1 MSSHKRA
8 RAASSSQAES
18 PKRLKQR
25 DALRLAKD
33 SLPKKRS
40 AFAIFL
46 SEQYEAQKQLLP
58 AGIAGNEIQKTIFKQ
73 VSVAWA
79 ELGVEGQQPYQR
91 RAREEFERHQAALKD
106 LFQPDAP
113 RVEHGA
119 RPTVTIG
126 EFEVRGTYLWQG
138 AAVSAARA
146 RHTTLY
152 TEASAFVFNNGAE
165 MEQEVRILRKIWSAE
180 DADDGFRPEVY
191 LHVMQPVLFDNGP
204 LKCIIYETF
213 PRLGDFVKEFGGFKG
228 EKLLAMALQGATA
241 LSQLHQVNILHC
253 DVRPHVFF
261 WNPHSNVLKLGRFS
275 NARAER
281 DRPAEEAD
289 MVTPYAGGYRC
300 PSIWRCPSTPATRKS
315 EAFAFGL
322 TVLETCAAETVFNDL
337 GEIVSF
343 KSSGIA
349 ATKLQDR
356 HPAMKKVSK
365 AVLYVCFHFLPEEPE
380 ERLLLQDFL
389 GRRDLHRQLCEQ

>member
-1 MSSHKRA
+1 MQICLAKWGSKTPRPTLHTSSDWAMSSHKRA

-46 SEQYEAQKQLLP
+46 SEQYEAQMQLLP
-58 AGIAGNEIQKTIFKQ
+58 EGIAGNEIQKTVFKQ

-79 ELGVEGQQPYQR
+79 ELGVQGQQPYQR

-126 EFEVRGTYLWQG
+126 EFEVRGAYLWQG
-138 AAVSAARA
+138 TAVSAARA

-152 TEASAFVFNNGAE
+152 TEASAFVFNHGAE

-180 DADDGFRPEVY
+180 DADDGSCSPCFST
-191 LHVMQPVLFDNGP
+191 M
-204 LKCIIYETF
+204 
-213 PRLGDFVKEFGGFKG
+213 
-228 EKLLAMALQGATA
+228 
-241 LSQLHQVNILHC
+241 
-253 DVRPHVFF
+253 
-261 WNPHSNVLKLGRFS
+261 GR
-275 NARAER
+275 
-281 DRPAEEAD
+281 
-289 MVTPYAGGYRC
+289 
-300 PSIWRCPSTPATRKS
+300 
-315 EAFAFGL
+315 
-322 TVLETCAAETVFNDL
+322 
-337 GEIVSF
+337 
-343 KSSGIA
+343 
-349 ATKLQDR
+349 
-356 HPAMKKVSK
+356 
-365 AVLYVCFHFLPEEPE
+365 
-380 ERLLLQDFL
+380 
-389 GRRDLHRQLCEQ
+389 

>member
-1 MSSHKRA
+1 MQVCLANWGSKISRPTLHTSSDWAMSSHKRA

-25 DALRLAKD
+25 DALRLAKG

-46 SEQYEAQKQLLP
+46 SEQYEAQRQLLP
-58 AGIAGNEIQKTIFKQ
+58 EGIGGKEIQETVFKQ

-91 RAREEFERHQAALKD
+91 RAREEFGHQAALKD

-126 EFEVRGTYLWQG
+126 EFEVRGTYLRQG
-138 AAVSAARA
+138 TAVSAARA

-165 MEQEVRILRKIWSAE
+165 MEQEVRILRKIWNAE
-180 DADDGFRPEVY
+180 DAVDGFRPEVY

-204 LKCIIYETF
+204 LKCIVYETF
-213 PRLGDFVKEFGGFKG
+213 PRLNRPP
-228 EKLLAMALQGATA
+228 LA
-241 LSQLHQVNILHC
+241 
-253 DVRPHVFF
+253 
-261 WNPHSNVLKLGRFS
+261 
-275 NARAER
+275 
-281 DRPAEEAD
+281 
-289 MVTPYAGGYRC
+289 
-300 PSIWRCPSTPATRKS
+300 
-315 EAFAFGL
+315 
-322 TVLETCAAETVFNDL
+322 AAPCE
-337 GEIVSF
+337 
-343 KSSGIA
+343 
-349 ATKLQDR
+349 
-356 HPAMKKVSK
+356 HPP
-365 AVLYVCFHFLPEEPE
+365 L
-380 ERLLLQDFL
+380 
-389 GRRDLHRQLCEQ
+389 